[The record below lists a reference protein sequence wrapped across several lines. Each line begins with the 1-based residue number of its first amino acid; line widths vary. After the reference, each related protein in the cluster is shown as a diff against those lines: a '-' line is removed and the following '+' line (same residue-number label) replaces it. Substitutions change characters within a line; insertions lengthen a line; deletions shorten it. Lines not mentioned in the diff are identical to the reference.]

1 MGHGVV
7 RTDLMTG
14 TRVEADLRHVKY
26 MVDGANDSSTP
37 TAIDNGNVLKLD
49 GMLSR
54 EVWKGVA
61 PAANT
66 ALKDVVLVATPELFY
81 DERVRNLDA
90 FVNEA
95 DTVVRGYILHEND
108 IFGVT
113 ADALSAAATIAVGDI
128 VELQAD
134 TKMKVVKSA
143 TGGSTTVGKVIAIET
158 VGRHTYNVIKVD

>member
-66 ALKDVVLVATPELFY
+66 ALKDIVLIATPELFY

-95 DTVVRGYILHEND
+95 DTVARGYILHEND

-143 TGGSTTVGKVIAIET
+143 TSGSTVVGKVVAIET
-158 VGRHTYNVIKVD
+158 VGRHTYNVIKVG